1 MSFAVSAESY
11 DRFMGRFAIPLAPV
25 FADFTGIRPG
35 IRVADIGCGTG
46 ALTTELAARL
56 GSDAVSAVDPS
67 ITMVLAGRERHPGV
81 DVKKAA
87 AEQLPFDNASFDAAV
102 AQLVVHFMS
111 DPVVGLREMA
121 RVTKSGGVV
130 AACVWDREWGASSV
144 LWQAASAFDPAAAGE
159 ADRPGTRQGDLARMF
174 REAGMTPNADTALRV
189 SRQFATFDEWWEPFT
204 LGVGAAGR
212 YVASLGQSD
221 RERLMEEC
229 RRLLPTGSFMLR
241 PRVWAVRAIVEM

>member
-11 DRFMGRFAIPLAPV
+11 DRFMGRFVVPLAPV

-35 IRVADIGCGTG
+35 MRVADIGCGTG
-46 ALTTELAARL
+46 ALTTELVAGL

-67 ITMVLAGRERHPGV
+67 IAMVMAGRERHPGV
-81 DVKKAA
+81 EVKKAA
-87 AEQLPFDNASFDAAV
+87 AEHLPFDDDCVDAAV

-121 RVTKSGGVV
+121 RVTKGGGVV

-144 LWQAASAFDPAAAGE
+144 LWEAAIALDPAAAGE
-159 ADRPGTRQGDLARMF
+159 ADRPGTRQGDLGRLF

-189 SRQFATFDEWWEPFT
+189 SCQFATFEEWWEPFT
-204 LGVGAAGR
+204 LGVGSAGG
-212 YVASLGQSD
+212 YVASLGQAD
-221 RERLMEEC
+221 REMLMEQC
-229 RRLLPTGSFMLR
+229 RCLLPTGPFVLT
-241 PRVWAVRAIVEM
+241 PQVWAVRAIVEA